1 MVGELLVVAGQS
13 RNEAEVGSM
22 KVVQVTEGSII
33 TQIYGGAVCHFI
45 MKHTAKNSPT
55 AFENTEGNK

>member
-1 MVGELLVVAGQS
+1 MKQKWGI
-13 RNEAEVGSM
+13 

-33 TQIYGGAVCHFI
+33 TQIHGDAVCRFL

-55 AFENTEGNK
+55 AFENTERN